1 MDCFCGRNLD
11 TMLLAR
17 YVHARKT
24 SSCCINY
31 ESSQGDRNV
40 LSSDEL
46 LARKQVLLVYS
57 NFVTRTS
64 RDPNPLCSSTS
75 TFVVHLRWLLG
86 AFVVGWVPSFSSMG
100 VNGWIVKKHRPSN
113 AKSANPWVHRSSG
126 RWNISHASRA
136 DFERWATTSKWKDS
150 LSIVA
155 LTKPA
160 GHFVTPT
167 LKRIGPAI
175 WNWIGPV
182 INNNLDPSTFHR

>member
-126 RWNISHASRA
+126 RFWTVGDNIEVERFPIYCRPHKTCGSFCHADSQENRA
-136 DFERWATTSKWKDS
+136 RHLELNRSCDQQ
-150 LSIVA
+150 
-155 LTKPA
+155 
-160 GHFVTPT
+160 
-167 LKRIGPAI
+167 
-175 WNWIGPV
+175 
-182 INNNLDPSTFHR
+182 